1 MRSPMPSTGNRRQSE
16 VAMIEAYAFL
26 AAFAVQILAASI
38 LYPAGLIKYVR
49 GWARDFGSERFAQL
63 YPGVDYS
70 RWVGRFVTGYRA
82 ANFLIAVLGLLL
94 LGWLF
99 ARIQQPGW
107 AGEVSVPAVIYFLL
121 QMSPLAL
128 YALYTVVRYHKVF
141 TQRSQESKRKATLR
155 RRGLSD
161 FVSPFAVYFAV
172 VSYFLCVVFAIWLD
186 LYVYDNTSLSRH
198 CVIAIVTVTLVYS
211 LNAFVIYKYLYGRKN
226 PLVNQE
232 GRVHTIGVSVKAG
245 VYGSIAIAWFM
256 SIFGTLGQPGLREWR
271 PFALIVFFVAITLL
285 NVMGLT
291 APPRKP
297 EADGLGSTEVSS

>member
-1 MRSPMPSTGNRRQSE
+1 
-16 VAMIEAYAFL
+16 MIEAYAFL

-49 GWARDFGSERFAQL
+49 GWERDFGSERFAQL

-82 ANFLIAVLGLLL
+82 ANIVIVVLGLLM

-99 ARIQQPGW
+99 TRIQQPDW
-107 AGEVSVPAVIYFLL
+107 AREVKVPAAMYFLL

-128 YALYTVVRYHKVF
+128 VALYAVVRYHKMLM
-141 TQRSQESKRKATLR
+141 QPSQESKRKATLQ
-155 RRGLSD
+155 RRGLFD
-161 FVSPFAVYFAV
+161 FVSPFVVYFSV
-172 VSYFLCVVFAIWLD
+172 LSYFLCVAYGIWLD

-198 CVIAIVTVTLVYS
+198 CLKSIVTVTLVYAF
-211 LNAFVIYKYLYGRKN
+211 NAFVIYKYLYGRKN
-226 PLVNQE
+226 PLVNHE

-245 VYGSIAIAWFM
+245 VYGSIAVAWFF
-256 SIFGTLGQPGLREWR
+256 SIFGTLGQPGLQEWR
-271 PFALIVFFVAITLL
+271 PFALIVFFVATTLL
-285 NVMGLT
+285 ALSGVS

-297 EADGLGSTEVSS
+297 EADGLGESRVT